1 VSFVAIF
8 SGKIMSADM
17 LPHNAPFSPDE
28 SYWTAVF
35 EQGEVAVKNGSSSPK
50 NADSLLT
57 GKKPPFV
64 DPALAP
70 GWALARQLY
79 EADQAIELTITGFN
93 KGGLLAAWHNLPG
106 FLPASQL
113 DDFPDFH
120 LASKRLEVL
129 AGWQDRQITAKII
142 ELDPMT
148 NRLIFSERAAL
159 VAAEQREQ
167 MWNGIKPGDQ
177 LSGRVTNLAAF
188 GAFVDLGGVEG
199 LIHISELS
207 WGRVVHPG
215 DVLRPGQDV
224 KALVLQVE
232 TETER
237 IALSRKRLYPNPWQ
251 AIEERYLPGQL
262 VQGIISNIVNFGA
275 FAEVEEGLEG
285 LIHISEISENGCND
299 PAEVLYKGEQVVA
312 RVLHVDG
319 SGRRLALSLKGV
331 GE

>member
-1 VSFVAIF
+1 
-8 SGKIMSADM
+8 MSADM
-17 LPHNAPFSPDE
+17 LPHNAPFTPDE

-35 EQGEVAVKNGSSSPK
+35 EQGEVAVENGNPSPQ
-50 NADSLLT
+50 NAGNDLA
-57 GKKPPFV
+57 GKRPAFV
-64 DPALAP
+64 ESVLAP

-79 EADQAIELTITGFN
+79 EADQATELTVTGFN
-93 KGGLLAAWHNLPG
+93 KGGLLAAWHELPG
-106 FLPASQL
+106 FIPASQL

-129 AGWQDRQITAKII
+129 AAWQHRQITVKII
-142 ELDPMT
+142 ELDPVT
-148 NRLIFSERAAL
+148 NRLIFSERAASF
-159 VAAEQREQ
+159 VAEQREQ
-167 MWNGIKPGDQ
+167 MLNGIKPGDQ

-188 GAFVDLGGVEG
+188 GAFVDLGGIEG

-207 WGRVVHPG
+207 WGRVAHPG
-215 DVLRPGQDV
+215 DVLRPGEDV
-224 KALVLQVE
+224 RALVLQVE

-262 VQGIISNIVNFGA
+262 VQGVISNIVGFGA

-299 PAEVLYKGEQVVA
+299 PAEALHKGEKVVA

-319 SGRRLALSLKGV
+319 NGRRLSLSLKGV